1 MNNLPMLGSKLL
13 KFLPEKIWRFLPIY
27 DPYVDY
33 MLSRD
38 LDSPMT
44 KRETEILNLGLGND
58 QTNNFFYI
66 ARDHKE
72 RSVPI
77 LGGLWGAAPVRARSL
92 LHEIFQVMLN
102 PDIVY
107 KYDRARDQDFLYD
120 FVWLK
125 VQNRSLIFDS
135 AYCETFGGQSFPFQ
149 RSDNYCFLGC
159 YRPCCTPAGIDKSK
173 IHASICPKACR
184 PKEHQDWQYC

>member
-58 QTNNFFYI
+58 QTNNFFYLYT
-66 ARDHKE
+66 H
-72 RSVPI
+72 I
-77 LGGLWGAAPVRARSL
+77 LLP
-92 LHEIFQVMLN
+92 
-102 PDIVY
+102 
-107 KYDRARDQDFLYD
+107 
-120 FVWLK
+120 
-125 VQNRSLIFDS
+125 LIY
-135 AYCETFGGQSFPFQ
+135 A
-149 RSDNYCFLGC
+149 
-159 YRPCCTPAGIDKSK
+159 
-173 IHASICPKACR
+173 
-184 PKEHQDWQYC
+184 